1 MSFEKAVPTF
11 LRHNEVERGGY
22 GQNAPI
28 RYAPEQEM
36 KSDVSDVTNS
46 ISLPGKTKT
55 YLKVWNGKGSNE
67 SFLDFVMT
75 SLGLI
80 KRLGYWKKLEEADES
95 VLEAEDSMKES
106 KTAYKDAKEKVQKA
120 TTSDDEEADRE
131 KQQANLV
138 LFANRDDAK
147 QAYQVAQAELET
159 AQESRNDVAE
169 KPFDF
174 YGSNLSTTEQ
184 TSWGK
189 IVTGFT
195 DTSPFTDIFG
205 KVKEASPGKT
215 RTSFMDCI
223 QMHLQTRFAYN
234 AAENQRLYVMC
245 GLKKSPKVTMRQ
257 FCERV
262 ATLND
267 AIDFLPMRFYSPKA
281 TEHTTK
287 CEKYDDMTMVGNI
300 MRTLPES
307 WQNDL
312 LKSVQGVTPETT
324 RELLPLLELLER
336 SPPSGVTTPIPKKE
350 KAADVSLSGSKRR
363 GGSHGGAGSRGDKR
377 KKGNLTLNRCK
388 NCEKHGGPAH
398 THATEK
404 CYKYNLDGTPKS
416 VQAGK
421 DRKAHKA
428 FATMQSKVDKQNKKL
443 DRLLKKQ
450 RRKDNKRSRRAR
462 YESSDSDSDSS

>member
-1 MSFEKAVPTF
+1 MSLEKAVPTF
-11 LRHNEVERGGY
+11 LHHNEVERGGW

-28 RYAPEQEM
+28 RYAPEQEL

-46 ISLPGKTKT
+46 IQLPGKTKT

-80 KRLGYWKKLEEADES
+80 KRLGYWKKLEEADDA
-95 VLEAEDSMKES
+95 VLEAEESVKES

-131 KQQANLV
+131 TQQANLV
-138 LFANRDDAK
+138 LLANCDDAK
-147 QAYQVAQAELET
+147 QAYQAAQAELET
-159 AQESRNDVAE
+159 AQESRNDVVE

-195 DTSPFTDIFG
+195 DTSPYTDIFA
-205 KVKEASPGKT
+205 KVKEVSPGKT

-245 GLKKSPKVTMRQ
+245 GLKKSPKVTMCQ

-262 ATLND
+262 ATLNV

-281 TEHTTK
+281 TKHTTK

-336 SPPSGVTTPIPKKE
+336 SPPSGAMPPIPKKD
-350 KAADVSLSGSKRR
+350 KSADVSHGHGAKRRSGSRPS
-363 GGSHGGAGSRGDKR
+363 GGRGDKR
-377 KKGNLTLNRCK
+377 QKGNL
-388 NCEKHGGPAH
+388 
-398 THATEK
+398 
-404 CYKYNLDGTPKS
+404 
-416 VQAGK
+416 
-421 DRKAHKA
+421 
-428 FATMQSKVDKQNKKL
+428 
-443 DRLLKKQ
+443 
-450 RRKDNKRSRRAR
+450 
-462 YESSDSDSDSS
+462 

>member
-80 KRLGYWKKLEEADES
+80 KRLGYWKKLEEADDS
-95 VLEAEDSMKES
+95 VLEAEESMKES

-131 KQQANLV
+131 TQQANLV
-138 LFANRDDAK
+138 LLANRDDAK
-147 QAYQVAQAELET
+147 QAYQVAQAEFET

-205 KVKEASPGKT
+205 KVKEVSPGKT

-234 AAENQRLYVMC
+234 AAECQETSM
-245 GLKKSPKVTMRQ
+245 
-257 FCERV
+257 F
-262 ATLND
+262 
-267 AIDFLPMRFYSPKA
+267 
-281 TEHTTK
+281 
-287 CEKYDDMTMVGNI
+287 
-300 MRTLPES
+300 
-307 WQNDL
+307 
-312 LKSVQGVTPETT
+312 SVV
-324 RELLPLLELLER
+324 
-336 SPPSGVTTPIPKKE
+336 
-350 KAADVSLSGSKRR
+350 
-363 GGSHGGAGSRGDKR
+363 
-377 KKGNLTLNRCK
+377 
-388 NCEKHGGPAH
+388 
-398 THATEK
+398 
-404 CYKYNLDGTPKS
+404 
-416 VQAGK
+416 
-421 DRKAHKA
+421 
-428 FATMQSKVDKQNKKL
+428 
-443 DRLLKKQ
+443 
-450 RRKDNKRSRRAR
+450 
-462 YESSDSDSDSS
+462 